1 VVKIATP
8 LGNMVVHLGLDNS
21 GFAQKLT
28 ESSNSLKSFQR
39 SIATYDRQLRTSDA
53 HIKYAK
59 NGAEAFRAYGDK
71 INTLKGAIQ
80 QQSLYQ
86 NKLAQDFERS
96 KTATGELTD
105 QSYRLAKSYQE
116 GQAKLVAYRGE
127 LANAIKE
134 QYSQHS
140 VIARAGQGLT
150 NISQGLGRIS
160 SATRGMSAALTIG
173 FGAAVKSAAE
183 FENGMMT
190 IQALIADD
198 VPATKLTGV
207 MTQLSDSVKK
217 YATEYGLSTDVVIEG
232 MTEMIRRG
240 YDANQTMAAMP
251 HVLEASKASG
261 EHFGTV
267 MHATTAILEQF
278 NLKAEDTQRVTD
290 SLTFVA
296 NKTAADFSSIGVAM
310 EYVGPMAATAGIS
323 LEETAAAVG
332 LLSQRGIEGEKAG
345 TNLRNVLTALVK
357 PTKSQKA
364 AFDELGISVEEFRAG
379 NLTLADVLDLAR
391 KNTEGLTGA
400 QKAALFSQAVGKTGQ
415 AGFNALIA
423 QGGDA
428 LRNLTKETENAH
440 GATKRMAETMMQS
453 SQNQLAKA
461 KAEFEVLGIEI
472 GSKLLPIINDF
483 LKEGIK
489 VIDWFKE
496 LSPETQTMIV
506 KFGLAAAAVSP
517 FTGVLSLLTGALGKT
532 LTGVASLTGGIKAT
546 IETFK
551 ATKDITSITSSIAS
565 VGSSA
570 STAAE
575 SVGGLASKGSLL
587 TALFNP
593 TSAVIAGVALL
604 AGGLAYLSY
613 QQDKAREAT
622 EEFGVAVSDTER
634 RELRQ
639 FKNTVDESKNAINDF
654 VNQADG
660 VEKVSKAFKD
670 MYDSI
675 VKSAAEDDAKVSK
688 LAKKWGLSEEQIE
701 NARKHNQAVVDNTSA
716 MMNQVNEIYQRHN
729 GDVSKFSAEEKEIVL
744 NAQNEMIKAKLDVMH
759 ISKKKQA
766 EILTALNGEIYQ
778 LNETQLKQSKA
789 SLEEAMKAENKYY
802 QKSKEELKFLLEEKA
817 LTQEE
822 YNTKL
827 ATLESEHSSTMERIG
842 KKYYEVMQALDGK
855 LKARTGQSWNYWEE
869 AKKTLEEYG
878 LSYEEIGKKASEA
891 SSKVGNSHSMLA
903 KYTKDMSQSM
913 REANDAWSLLVGNID
928 KNGTFT
934 VKSNVKEVI
943 GEATKSAE
951 GWEKFKFIAKN
962 ANITTN
968 ARATIA
974 EALVESGK
982 WNEMT
987 PEEKKLIVDGNSGL
1001 QAIFDS
1007 ESHLKTW
1014 NSMPAEVK
1022 QLLMDNKEVMS
1033 KASLAKAALDNWNL
1047 LTPQQKELVAKDT
1060 EVRNA
1065 VNRSTQTLTEWDA
1078 TNPFPKD
1085 LKVNPENGILNT
1097 QLTIDKLAQW
1107 NGTPA
1112 DVKQIKVD
1120 PSSAV
1125 EGSAIG
1131 VGALGAYNSFGVP
1144 TKPITADASN
1154 ATSQGQLAINK
1165 QSEWNALGSP
1175 TKPITADSS
1184 NALNA
1189 GQSAINKQS
1198 EWNALGSP
1206 TKPITADASSAIDA
1220 AGRADYGIRS
1230 IPTFWHTTIT
1240 ATEVVNR
1247 VVNSVGRLF
1256 GYERGTN
1263 YHKGGMA
1270 VVNDESGPLYRELVT
1285 LPSGEAFI
1293 PEGRNVM
1300 LSLPRG
1306 SKVLR
1311 ASMTK
1316 KLFPH
1321 YKDGIGYEKFSENS
1335 PFFQKINSVR
1345 TTTVTTNNNQPSDSE
1360 SFEKIMAKFS
1370 DMQAQMMSKVIEL
1383 LERKG
1388 EPKLIINGREFG
1400 QLVEDITHTQQ
1411 SQSRLNYYY

>member
-1 VVKIATP
+1 
-8 LGNMVVHLGLDNS
+8 MVVHLGLDNS

-160 SATRGMSAALTIG
+160 SATRGMSTALTLG
-173 FGAAVKSAAE
+173 FGVAVKSAAE

-198 VPATKLTGV
+198 VPATKMTSV
-207 MTQLSDSVKK
+207 MKQLSDSVKK

-296 NKTAADFSSIGVAM
+296 NKTAADFSSLGTAM

-345 TNLRNVLTALVK
+345 TNLRNILTALVK

-364 AFDELGISVEEFRAG
+364 AFEELGISLEEFKAG
-379 NLTLADVLDLAR
+379 NLSLADVLDLAR

-400 QKAALFSQAVGKTGQ
+400 QKAALYSQAVGKTGQ

-440 GATKRMAETMMQS
+440 GATKRMADTMMKS
-453 SQNQLAKA
+453 AQNQLAKA

-489 VIDWFKE
+489 VIDWFKG

-517 FTGVLSLLTGALGKT
+517 FTGVLSLLTGVLGKT
-532 LTGVASLTGGIKAT
+532 LSGVASLTGGIKAT

-639 FKNTVDESKNAINDF
+639 FKNTVDESKEAINDF
-654 VNQADG
+654 ANQADA

-670 MYDSI
+670 MYDSV
-675 VKSAAEDDAKVSK
+675 VKSAAEADSKVSA
-688 LAKKWGLSEEQIE
+688 LAKKWGLSEEQVE
-701 NARKHNQAVVDNTSA
+701 NARKHNQAVVDNTAS

-744 NAQNEMIKAKLDVMH
+744 NAQNELVKAKLDVMQL
-759 ISKKKQA
+759 SKKKQA
-766 EILTALNGEIYQ
+766 EILNALNGEIHQ
-778 LNETQLKQSKA
+778 LNETQLKKSKA

-802 QKSKEELKFLLEEKA
+802 KKSKEELKFLLEEKA

-822 YNTKL
+822 YNQKI
-827 ATLESEHSSTMERIG
+827 ATLESDHASTMERIG
-842 KKYYEVMQALDGK
+842 KKYYSVMQALDSK
-855 LKARTGQSWNYWEE
+855 LKLRTGQSWNYWEE

-878 LSYEEIGKKASEA
+878 LSYEDIGKKAEEA
-891 SSKVGNSHSMLA
+891 SSKAGNSHSMLA
-903 KYTKDMSQSM
+903 KYTKDMSQST

-928 KNGTFT
+928 ENGTFT

-943 GEATKSAE
+943 KEATESAE
-951 GWEKFKFIAKN
+951 GWEQFKIIAKD
-962 ANITTN
+962 ANLTTN
-968 ARATIA
+968 AREVIA
-974 EALVESGK
+974 QALVESGR
-982 WNEMT
+982 WNQMT
-987 PEEKKLIVDGNSGL
+987 PEEKKLIVDGKSGL

-1007 ESHLKTW
+1007 ENHLKIW
-1014 NSMPAEVK
+1014 NSLPAKAK
-1022 QLLMDNKEVMS
+1022 QLLLDNKEVMS
-1033 KASLAKAALDNWNL
+1033 KSELAKTALENWNK
-1047 LTPQQKELVAKDT
+1047 LTPQQKDLVAEDEK
-1060 EVRNA
+1060 VQWA
-1065 VNRSTQTLTEWDA
+1065 VSRSTKTLTEWDA
-1078 TNPFPKD
+1078 VNPFPKD
-1085 LKVNPENGILNT
+1085 LQVNAENGLNNT
-1097 QLTIDKLAQW
+1097 QLALNKIGLW
-1107 NGTPA
+1107 NGTVA
-1112 DVKQIKVD
+1112 ENKQLTAD
-1120 PSSAV
+1120 PSSVVDGA
-1125 EGSAIG
+1125 GAG
-1131 VGALGAYNSFGVP
+1131 VGAIGAYNALGVP
-1144 TKPITADASN
+1144 TKELTADANSARSQSASAISAVTGYNNLPSPNKAIFANDQTGGPVSSAKGNLASIPN
-1154 ATSQGQLAINK
+1154 ATANIYANDYASGVISSVLSGLGAISMGATAAISAYRRARGTDYHEGGLAI
-1165 QSEWNALGSP
+1165 
-1175 TKPITADSS
+1175 
-1184 NALNA
+1184 
-1189 GQSAINKQS
+1189 
-1198 EWNALGSP
+1198 
-1206 TKPITADASSAIDA
+1206 
-1220 AGRADYGIRS
+1220 
-1230 IPTFWHTTIT
+1230 
-1240 ATEVVNR
+1240 
-1247 VVNSVGRLF
+1247 
-1256 GYERGTN
+1256 
-1263 YHKGGMA
+1263 
-1270 VVNDESGPLYRELVT
+1270 VNDEGGPIYRELIT
-1285 LPSGEAFI
+1285 LPSGESFI

-1300 LSLPRG
+1300 LPLPRG

-1316 KLFPH
+1316 KMFPH
-1321 YKDGIGYEKFSENS
+1321 YKDGVGYDKFSENS
-1335 PFFQKINSVR
+1335 PFFQKISSVR
-1345 TTTVTTNNNQPSDSE
+1345 TTTVTTNNNQSSNSE
-1360 SFEKIMAKFS
+1360 NFEKIMAKFS
-1370 DMQAQMMSKVIEL
+1370 DMQAQMMSQVIEL

-1388 EPKLIINGREFG
+1388 NPKLFIGQREFG
-1400 QLVEDITHTQQ
+1400 QLVYDITHEQQ
-1411 SQSRLNYYY
+1411 SQARLNYYYG

>member
-1 VVKIATP
+1 
-8 LGNMVVHLGLDNS
+8 
-21 GFAQKLT
+21 
-28 ESSNSLKSFQR
+28 
-39 SIATYDRQLRTSDA
+39 
-53 HIKYAK
+53 
-59 NGAEAFRAYGDK
+59 
-71 INTLKGAIQ
+71 
-80 QQSLYQ
+80 
-86 NKLAQDFERS
+86 
-96 KTATGELTD
+96 
-105 QSYRLAKSYQE
+105 
-116 GQAKLVAYRGE
+116 
-127 LANAIKE
+127 
-134 QYSQHS
+134 
-140 VIARAGQGLT
+140 
-150 NISQGLGRIS
+150 
-160 SATRGMSAALTIG
+160 
-173 FGAAVKSAAE
+173 
-183 FENGMMT
+183 
-190 IQALIADD
+190 
-198 VPATKLTGV
+198 
-207 MTQLSDSVKK
+207 
-217 YATEYGLSTDVVIEG
+217 
-232 MTEMIRRG
+232 
-240 YDANQTMAAMP
+240 
-251 HVLEASKASG
+251 
-261 EHFGTV
+261 
-267 MHATTAILEQF
+267 
-278 NLKAEDTQRVTD
+278 
-290 SLTFVA
+290 
-296 NKTAADFSSIGVAM
+296 
-310 EYVGPMAATAGIS
+310 
-323 LEETAAAVG
+323 
-332 LLSQRGIEGEKAG
+332 
-345 TNLRNVLTALVK
+345 
-357 PTKSQKA
+357 
-364 AFDELGISVEEFRAG
+364 
-379 NLTLADVLDLAR
+379 
-391 KNTEGLTGA
+391 
-400 QKAALFSQAVGKTGQ
+400 
-415 AGFNALIA
+415 
-423 QGGDA
+423 
-428 LRNLTKETENAH
+428 
-440 GATKRMAETMMQS
+440 
-453 SQNQLAKA
+453 
-461 KAEFEVLGIEI
+461 
-472 GSKLLPIINDF
+472 
-483 LKEGIK
+483 
-489 VIDWFKE
+489 
-496 LSPETQTMIV
+496 
-506 KFGLAAAAVSP
+506 
-517 FTGVLSLLTGALGKT
+517 
-532 LTGVASLTGGIKAT
+532 
-546 IETFK
+546 
-551 ATKDITSITSSIAS
+551 
-565 VGSSA
+565 
-570 STAAE
+570 
-575 SVGGLASKGSLL
+575 
-587 TALFNP
+587 
-593 TSAVIAGVALL
+593 
-604 AGGLAYLSY
+604 
-613 QQDKAREAT
+613 
-622 EEFGVAVSDTER
+622 
-634 RELRQ
+634 
-639 FKNTVDESKNAINDF
+639 
-654 VNQADG
+654 
-660 VEKVSKAFKD
+660 
-670 MYDSI
+670 
-675 VKSAAEDDAKVSK
+675 
-688 LAKKWGLSEEQIE
+688 
-701 NARKHNQAVVDNTSA
+701 
-716 MMNQVNEIYQRHN
+716 
-729 GDVSKFSAEEKEIVL
+729 
-744 NAQNEMIKAKLDVMH
+744 
-759 ISKKKQA
+759 
-766 EILTALNGEIYQ
+766 
-778 LNETQLKQSKA
+778 
-789 SLEEAMKAENKYY
+789 
-802 QKSKEELKFLLEEKA
+802 
-817 LTQEE
+817 
-822 YNTKL
+822 
-827 ATLESEHSSTMERIG
+827 
-842 KKYYEVMQALDGK
+842 
-855 LKARTGQSWNYWEE
+855 
-869 AKKTLEEYG
+869 
-878 LSYEEIGKKASEA
+878 
-891 SSKVGNSHSMLA
+891 MLA
-903 KYTKDMSQSM
+903 KYTKDMSQST

-987 PEEKKLIVDGNSGL
+987 PEEKKLIVDGKSGL

-1112 DVKQIKVD
+1112 DVKQIKID

-1206 TKPITADASSAIDA
+1206 TKPITADASSAVGA
-1220 AGRADYGIRS
+1220 ALSAGNSIRS

-1345 TTTVTTNNNQPSDSE
+1345 TTTVTTNNNQSSDSE

-1388 EPKLIINGREFG
+1388 NQKVIINQREFG